1 MKLTILDGN
10 AVNPGDVSWDLFK
23 KYADITVFPRS
34 SEKEV
39 ISRIAESDAVFLN
52 KIRIDENVIS
62 HCPNLKYIGVLATG
76 YDVIDIPAVKKAGSR
91 FYLRF
96 VRAS

>member
-52 KIRIDENVIS
+52 KIPYICGLIIYYY
-62 HCPNLKYIGVLATG
+62 HLK
-76 YDVIDIPAVKKAGSR
+76 
-91 FYLRF
+91 
-96 VRAS
+96 